1 MDDFKFPFEKLEVYH
16 LSIDFADYI
25 LKLLE
30 KFPPNRHLRLVS
42 QMEGAVSSITQNI
55 AEGKGRQHKK
65 EFIQFLYIAAGSLY
79 EVLSLTE
86 LFRRRHF
93 FKDEDAINIREQA
106 KTISSK
112 LYGLINTLKN
122 R

>member
-1 MDDFKFPFEKLEVYH
+1 MNEFKFPFEKLEVYH
-16 LSIDFADYI
+16 LSIDFADTV

-30 KFPPNRHLRLVS
+30 KFPPNKHLRLVS
-42 QMEGAVSSITQNI
+42 QMEGAVSSIAQNI

-65 EFIQFLYIAAGSLY
+65 EFIQFLYIAVGSLF

-86 LFRRRHF
+86 LFRRRNF
-93 FKDEDAINIREQA
+93 FSDDDATKIREQA
-106 KTISSK
+106 ETISRK
-112 LYGLINTLKN
+112 LYGLIKTVKE